1 MAYEPSFG
9 VLLGTA
15 TATPI
20 DAMAIE
26 AIARVTD
33 PTITGIMVMAIGAT
47 GN

>member
-20 DAMAIE
+20 DAIAIE
-26 AIARVTD
+26 AIARVTN
-33 PTITGIMVMAIGAT
+33 PAITGVTVMAIGAT
-47 GN
+47 DN